1 MKYIILFISLFTVIS
16 CDPGYS
22 YIINNNSEKD
32 IYVFTEPNYKKYFYQ
47 SKLDSILYD
56 SILIKAKENF
66 SVYSAIGWGGSEKSF
81 PYQKIKIKKDD
92 DSIILKNSSEIN
104 SKFNLNRK
112 KKLFNT
118 SYTIEVN

>member
-1 MKYIILFISLFTVIS
+1 MKYIFLLISIFTVIS

-22 YIINNNSEKD
+22 YIINNSSEKD

-56 SILIKAKENF
+56 SIVIKAKENF
-66 SVYSAIGWGGSEKSF
+66 SIYRAIGWGGSEESF
-81 PYQKIKIKKDD
+81 PYQKIKIKKDN
-92 DSIILKNSSEIN
+92 DSIILNNKAEIN

-112 KKLFNT
+112 KKLFST
-118 SYTIEVN
+118 LYTIEVK